1 MRRYGFTMFVV
12 AALVFV
18 GITAVAENRL
28 NNPQAAGGSVALPPA
43 PHGEAT
49 EALFRGD
56 MVAEIGLGCSNSVG
70 TSGGPND
77 WAVGVTAT
85 LTPPFG
91 IISTTYNVFTNVATG
106 LTAFTF
112 KAWAP
117 GGSPGAELGVR
128 PLGGAAG
135 SQGNH
140 TVAVSP
146 AITIT
151 TPSLYFGFYQPQA
164 TVGMR
169 LGEDTSS
176 GSAGTSFIRAPTC
189 GASSFMTIDSIGYP
203 GNWVMRA
210 IVDDTVPVELMSIGI
225 E

>member
-1 MRRYGFTMFVV
+1 MKKFAIVGCILLLGL
-12 AALVFV
+12 AAVS
-18 GITAVAENRL
+18 AENRL
-28 NNPQAAGGSVALPPA
+28 DNPVATGGGVGLPPV
-43 PHGEAT
+43 PNGEAT

-56 MVAEIGLGCSNSVG
+56 MIPEAGLGCSNPTG

-91 IISTTYNVFTNVATG
+91 IIQTTYNVFTNVAPS
-106 LTAFTF
+106 LTQFTF

-117 GGSPGAELGVR
+117 GSMPGAELGAR
-128 PLGGAAG
+128 AFGAAG
-135 SQGNH
+135 ASQGNH

-151 TPSLYFGFYQPQA
+151 TPALYFGFYQPQTTA
-164 TVGMR
+164 ALRIG
-169 LGEDTSS
+169 LDQTS
-176 GSAGTSFIRAPTC
+176 SAGTSFIRAPTC
-189 GASSFMTIDSIGYP
+189 GASSFMTVDSLGFP

-210 IVDDTVPVELMSIGI
+210 IVDDTIPVELMSIGI

>member
-1 MRRYGFTMFVV
+1 MRRIAILGCILVLGL
-12 AALVFV
+12 AAVS
-18 GITAVAENRL
+18 AENRF
-28 NNPQAAGGSVALPPA
+28 NNPTATGGSVGLPPV
-43 PHGEAT
+43 PNGEAT

-56 MVAEIGLGCSNSVG
+56 MVAEAGLGCSNPTG

-91 IISTTYNVFTNVATG
+91 IISTTYNVFTNVAPG

-112 KAWAP
+112 KAWQP
-117 GGSPGAELGVR
+117 GASPGAEIGSQVLGA
-128 PLGGAAG
+128 GAA

-140 TVAVSP
+140 TVAVAP
-146 AITIT
+146 AITVT
-151 TPSLYFGFYQPQA
+151 TPSLYFGFYQPQTTA
-164 TVGMR
+164 GIR
-169 LGEDTSS
+169 LGEDLTT
-176 GSAGTSFIRAPTC
+176 SAGTSFIRAPTC
-189 GASSFMTIDSIGYP
+189 GLTVWGTVDSIGYP

-210 IVDDTVPVELMSIGI
+210 IVDDTIPVELMSIGI

>member
-1 MRRYGFTMFVV
+1 MRKIAIFGFALLLGL
-12 AALVFV
+12 AAVS
-18 GITAVAENRL
+18 AENRL
-28 NNPQAAGGSVALPPA
+28 NNPQATGGSVALPPA

-56 MVAEIGLGCSNSVG
+56 MVAEIGLGCSNGSG

-91 IISTTYNVFTNVATG
+91 IIQTTYNVFTNVSPS

-112 KAWAP
+112 KAWQP
-117 GGSPGAELGVR
+117 GGSPGAEIGAQAL
-128 PLGGAAG
+128 GAAG
-135 SQGNH
+135 ASQGNH

-151 TPSLYFGFYQPQA
+151 TPSLYFGFYQAQTA
-164 TVGMR
+164 AAMR
-169 LGEDTSS
+169 LGEDTTT
-176 GSAGTSFIRAPTC
+176 SAGTSFIRAPGC
-189 GASSFMTIDSIGYP
+189 GLSGWGTVDSIGYP

-210 IVDDTVPVELMSIGI
+210 IVDDTIPVELMSIGI

>member
-1 MRRYGFTMFVV
+1 MRRTGLVMLAVS
-12 AALVFV
+12 ALVLI
-18 GITAVAENRL
+18 GITAMAENRL
-28 NNPQAAGGSVALPPA
+28 DNPAATGGGVGLPPV

-56 MVAEIGLGCSNSVG
+56 MIPEIGLGCSNPSG

-91 IISTTYNVFTNVATG
+91 IIQTTYNVFTNVAPS
-106 LTAFTF
+106 LSQFTF
-112 KAWAP
+112 KAWQP
-117 GGSPGAELGVR
+117 GSSPGAEIGAQAL
-128 PLGGAAG
+128 GAAG
-135 SQGNH
+135 ASQGNH

-151 TPSLYFGFYQPQA
+151 TPSFYFGFLQA
-164 TVGMR
+164 QTAAGLR
-169 LGEDTSS
+169 LGEDTTTST
-176 GSAGTSFIRAPTC
+176 GNSFIRAPGC
-189 GASSFMTIDSIGYP
+189 GLSGWGTVDSIGYP

-210 IVDDTVPVELMSIGI
+210 IVDDTIPVELMSIGI

>member
-1 MRRYGFTMFVV
+1 MRRYGFVMLAV

-18 GITAVAENRL
+18 GITAGADNRL
-28 NNPQAAGGSVALPPA
+28 NNVQATGGSQALPPV

-56 MVAEIGLGCSNSVG
+56 MVAEMGLGCSNTAG

-91 IISTTYNVFTNVATG
+91 IISTTYNVFTNVSPS

-117 GGSPGAELGVR
+117 GSAPGAELGAR
-128 PLGGAAG
+128 PFGAAG
-135 SQGNH
+135 ASQGNH

-146 AITIT
+146 AITVT
-151 TPSLYFGFYQPQA
+151 TPSLYFGFYQAQSNA
-164 TVGMR
+164 ALR
-169 LGEDTSS
+169 LGEDTTT
-176 GSAGTSFIRAPTC
+176 SAGTSFIRAPGC
-189 GASSFMTIDSIGYP
+189 GLAGWGTVDSIGFP

-210 IVDDTVPVELMSIGI
+210 IVDDTIPVELMSIGI

>member
-1 MRRYGFTMFVV
+1 MTVKKIAILGCILLLGLAVV
-12 AALVFV
+12 S
-18 GITAVAENRL
+18 AENRF
-28 NNPQAAGGSVALPPA
+28 NNPASTGGGVGLPPV
-43 PHGEAT
+43 PNGEAT

-56 MVAEIGLGCSNSVG
+56 MVPEVGIGCSNPTG

-91 IISTTYNVFTNVATG
+91 IISTTYNVFTNVAPG

-112 KAWAP
+112 KAWQP
-117 GGSPGAELGVR
+117 GSSPGAEIGSQVLG
-128 PLGGAAG
+128 GGAA

-140 TVAVSP
+140 TVAVAP
-146 AITIT
+146 AITVT
-151 TPSLYFGFYQPQA
+151 TPSLYFGFYQPQTSA
-164 TVGMR
+164 GIR
-169 LGEDTSS
+169 LGLDQTS
-176 GSAGTSFIRAPTC
+176 SAGTSFIRAPTC
-189 GASSFMTIDSIGYP
+189 GLTVWGTVESIGYP

-210 IVDDTVPVELMSIGI
+210 IVDDTIPVELMSIGI